1 MLRRLGRPLPGDR
14 QEGAH
19 VVRPRFRLDH
29 GHGGR
34 AADFAVEVRER
45 GVLTELDRRRFEQL
59 C

>member
-1 MLRRLGRPLPGDR
+1 
-14 QEGAH
+14 
-19 VVRPRFRLDH
+19 VRPRFRLDH